1 MEIKIR
7 INIDTLLFIFY
18 ILKMND
24 NPRFFKK
31 KIVYLATTHIELTT
45 MKKFPLYTQHDIM
58 DCGPTCLRMI
68 AAYYGKLY
76 SLETLRNMCYL
87 SKEGVSLLGISEAAE
102 KIGFH
107 SIGVLVALEQ
117 LISDIPLPCI
127 VHWNQD
133 HFVVLYKIEKKHKK
147 FFFHVA
153 DPALGYLKYTQKEFT
168 DCWFSSNNTEQQNVG
183 VALCL
188 ETTPDFYKLNE
199 LENKSKSRTLL
210 FLFSY
215 LRPYKKLIIQ
225 LFAGL
230 ITGSL
235 LQLILPFLT
244 QSIVDFG
251 ITNQN
256 INYIY
261 LVLIA
266 QMVLIFSSASVD
278 FIRGWIL
285 LHIGARVNISL
296 ISDYLIKLMRLPI
309 AYFDTK
315 MTGDIL
321 QRINDHS
328 RIENF
333 LTSSSLNTLF
343 SIFNIAI
350 LGTVILIYDWRIF
363 LIFFIGSFIYVL
375 WVWLFMKRRAI
386 LDNKSFAQNSANQS
400 NIIQLVTGMQE
411 IKLNACEQQKRWEW
425 EHIQAKL
432 YKLNIKGLALAQ
444 YQESGGILINQIK
457 NILITAL
464 VASFVIKGQ
473 ITLGMMLAI
482 QYIIGQLNSPIEQL
496 IVFFRQLQ
504 DANLSIERLQDIYA
518 KEDEVF
524 DMQLQLQEI
533 PDNASINITNLFFS
547 YDKLAPIPTL
557 KNINLCIPYGK
568 QTAIVGMSGSGK
580 TTLIKL
586 LLGFY
591 KLDQGKIFIGSSDL
605 SLFNIREWRKRCGV
619 VMQDGYIFSDTIARN
634 IAPGGEKIDKQK
646 LLHAV
651 EVANIKD
658 FIEGLPLSYNTK
670 IGVEGHGLSQGQK
683 QRILIARA
691 VYKDPL
697 FVFLDE
703 ATNALDANNEQSI
716 MQNLNSFMKERTSIV
731 VAHRL
736 STVRNAD
743 QIIVL
748 KQGEIVEIGDH
759 EKLISMKGVYYQ
771 LVKNQLNV

>member
-1 MEIKIR
+1 M
-7 INIDTLLFIFY
+7 FY
-18 ILKMND
+18 FSVFYLVKMYD
-24 NPRFFKK
+24 NPRFFRNKF
-31 KIVYLATTHIELTT
+31 VYLTNTQIEL
-45 MKKFPLYTQHDIM
+45 MLMRKFPLYTQHDIM

-68 AAYYGKLY
+68 AAHYGKLY

-102 KIGFH
+102 KIGFR
-107 SIGVLVALEQ
+107 SIGVLVPLEQ

-127 VHWNQD
+127 LHWNQE
-133 HFVVLYKIEKKHKK
+133 HFIVLYKIERKRKK
-147 FFFHVA
+147 FLFHVA
-153 DPALGYLKYTQKEFT
+153 DPALGYLKYTQEEFT
-168 DCWFSSNNTEQQNVG
+168 VCWFSSNNAEQQDIG

-188 ETTPDFYKLNE
+188 ETTPGFYKHNE
-199 LENKSKSRTLL
+199 LENKSKSRTLF

-215 LRPYKKLIIQ
+215 LQPYRKLIIQ

-266 QMVLIFSSASVD
+266 QMVLVLSSTSVD

-333 LTSSSLNTLF
+333 LTNSSLNTLF
-343 SIFNIAI
+343 SIFNIVI
-350 LGTVILIYDWRIF
+350 LGAVILIYDWRIF
-363 LIFFIGSFIYVL
+363 LIFFFGSFLYVL

-444 YQESGGILINQIK
+444 YQESGGVLINQIK

-504 DANLSIERLQDIYA
+504 DAKLSIERLQDIYA
-518 KEDEVF
+518 KDDEILNV
-524 DMQLQLQEI
+524 QLQLQEI

-547 YDKLAPIPTL
+547 YDKLNPIPTL
-557 KNINLCIPYGK
+557 KNIDLCIPYGK

-591 KLDQGKIFIGSSDL
+591 KLDQGKILIGSSDL
-605 SLFNIREWRKRCGV
+605 SIFNIREWRKRCGI

-634 IAPGGEKIDKQK
+634 IAPSGENIDKKK

-691 VYKDPL
+691 VDKDPL

-703 ATNALDANNEQSI
+703 ATNALDANNEQTI
-716 MQNLNSFMKERTSIV
+716 MQNLNDFMKERTSVV

-748 KQGEIVEIGDH
+748 KQGEIVEIGNHD
-759 EKLISMKGVYYQ
+759 KLITMKGVYYQ